1 MAIAVLA
8 GCAGGLMP
16 RATGKVAPAL
26 EVLSVD
32 YERTTFANG
41 AVVSG
46 TVAVAQQRR
55 RVATAAYGRIRNAAL
70 GPIPTEVRFELTRLV
85 TRGNTVTMTGRVAL
99 RDLGLG
105 TIMAERDDFSAT
117 GSMPL
122 VPRGG
127 STDGLVFRGVEADV
141 IAWLQTLECD
151 TDTRR
156 CGPRLVAA
164 AETEGADLTLDD
176 MVGPR
181 GSGLRKINSGGI
193 DPNQVIAAATAPVAA
208 APEAG
213 QRLLGTTVAAL
224 GLLDRSGFWLQT
236 PLVSQEAQGE
246 VRDPATGKT
255 LAVTLVPKAGPAGGG
270 SQISLAAL
278 TALGLNMT
286 ALVTLEVRR

>member
-1 MAIAVLA
+1 
-8 GCAGGLMP
+8 MP
-16 RATGKVAPAL
+16 RPAGKVAPAL

-32 YERTTFANG
+32 FERTTFASG
-41 AVVSG
+41 AVVTGS
-46 TVAVAQQRR
+46 VAKSQQKR
-55 RVATAAYGRIRNAAL
+55 RVATPAYGRIRNAAL

-85 TRGNTVTMTGRVAL
+85 TRGNQVTMTGRVAL

-105 TIMAERDDFSAT
+105 TIMAELKDFSAT

-127 STDGLVFRGVEADV
+127 ATDGLVFRGVEADV
-141 IAWLQTLECD
+141 IAWLQTLDCD
-151 TDTRR
+151 TDTRT
-156 CGPRLVAA
+156 CGPRLVAS
-164 AETEGADLTLDD
+164 AETEGADLTLDE

-193 DPNQVIAAATAPVAA
+193 DPNQVLAAATAPV
-208 APEAG
+208 EATPGSG
-213 QRLLGTTVAAL
+213 QKLLGTTVAAL

-236 PLVSQEAQGE
+236 PLVATETEGE
-246 VRDPATGKT
+246 VRDPSTGKT

-286 ALVTLEVRR
+286 ALVSLEVRR